1 MKENKL
7 IKALND
13 NRFIAFQ
20 IVQKTF
26 LKTVL
31 LKSLL
36 FGVKDSSK
44 VVVWVE
50 TEEIDL

>member
-1 MKENKL
+1 L
-7 IKALND
+7 HTH
-13 NRFIAFQ
+13 RSIAFNV
-20 IVQKTF
+20 VQRAF

-44 VVVWVE
+44 VVVSGVA
-50 TEEIDL
+50 EEIDL

>member
-1 MKENKL
+1 M
-7 IKALND
+7 
-13 NRFIAFQ
+13 AFWSEQ
-20 IVQKTF
+20 YTHKVLHNIPSITVYVVQRAF

-44 VVVWVE
+44 VVHG
-50 TEEIDL
+50 LYMRR